1 VQVARDLRYLGGYR
15 FYFLLVRRK
24 SHWEERAYNTMHV
37 HQISR
42 CKLVIIKGKN
52 NTRFILIKFVL
63 MKFILVK
70 ATLSSQWFFFP
81 VFFQIQSFA
90 LFLICMLNK
99 IYCFSLCVWLVLEW
113 FQIQSFA
120 LFLICML
127 NKIYC
132 FSLCVV
138 WLVLEWF
145 LQHSCLKWTRCWSST
160 GCTFGCVCR
169 CSDCH
174 YWEHL
179 SRSCDYTNSQY
190 IGIRL

>member
-1 VQVARDLRYLGGYR
+1 MQVARDLRYLGGYR

-99 IYCFSLCVWLVLEW
+99 IYCFSLCV
-113 FQIQSFA
+113 
-120 LFLICML
+120 
-127 NKIYC
+127 
-132 FSLCVV
+132 V